1 MQGSESPEIRRED
14 PRLRASRY
22 AEKRLLGSSE
32 EPTLPPSEEPQRG
45 FRVQAPDRPRSG
57 HPKGHQYDP
66 QDPDG
71 VPRESEAATP
81 PGVPS
86 TRAEVDLARVANTAI
101 DRAIAAG
108 SFDDL
113 AYAGKPLPDVVF
125 STDPEWWTKSLMQRE
140 EVHAAQGL
148 GPEALLLRVVD
159 AGLQDELD
167 ALRQEQAVR
176 EALEAFNL
184 RVIEARRQLLGGP
197 PVITALR
204 EIEQEVTAWKS
215 RAEDRAAARAA
226 AHASQQP
233 DDGHSPARAR
243 RLGAWFRRER

>member
-1 MQGSESPEIRRED
+1 MQDSESPEIRRAD

-22 AEKRLLGSSE
+22 AEMRLLGSSE
-32 EPTLPPSEEPQRG
+32 EPLSLPSEEPQSG

-57 HPKGHQYDP
+57 HP

-71 VPRESEAATP
+71 VPQEPEATAP

-86 TRAEVDLARVANTAI
+86 TRAEVDIARVANTAI

-159 AGLQDELD
+159 AELQDELD

-176 EALEAFNL
+176 EALEAFNR

-204 EIEQEVTAWKS
+204 EVEEEVAAWKS
-215 RAEDRAAARAA
+215 RAADRAAASAA
-226 AHASQQP
+226 AHSEQRP
-233 DDGHSPARAR
+233 DGGQSPAGAR